1 MGVSSPPSQQK
12 PAMLLCFHFPLPPF
26 SHQKIMGMLNNFDIP
41 KLWCKLSPVKPISL
55 INEIV
60 YPKKIATRRNK
71 EGRYAVFKVKK
82 DSSCLLLTGG
92 MGCGAESLEIYF
104 KKFDIFKVFFL
115 VEKFTFSRGYLDVW
129 RRRKS
134 WL

>member
-1 MGVSSPPSQQK
+1 M
-12 PAMLLCFHFPLPPF
+12 
-26 SHQKIMGMLNNFDIP
+26 
-41 KLWCKLSPVKPISL
+41 KLISL

-60 YPKKIATRRNK
+60 YPKKIATNE

-104 KKFDIFKVFFL
+104 KKSDIFKVFFP
-115 VEKFTFSRGYLDVW
+115 G
-129 RRRKS
+129 RKVYIFKRLS
-134 WL
+134 

>member
-12 PAMLLCFHFPLPPF
+12 PAMLLCFHFPHPPF

-60 YPKKIATRRNK
+60 YPKKIATSRNE
-71 EGRYAVFKVKK
+71 EGGYAVFKVKK

-92 MGCGAESLEIYF
+92 MRCGAESLEIYF
-104 KKFDIFKVFFL
+104 KKFDIFKVVFL
-115 VEKFTFSRGYLDVW
+115 VEKFKFSRGYLDVW

>member
-1 MGVSSPPSQQK
+1 
-12 PAMLLCFHFPLPPF
+12 
-26 SHQKIMGMLNNFDIP
+26 MGMLNNFDIP

-60 YPKKIATRRNK
+60 YPKKIATRGNE
-71 EGRYAVFKVKK
+71 EGRYVVFKVKK

-104 KKFDIFKVFFL
+104 KKFDIF
-115 VEKFTFSRGYLDVW
+115 
-129 RRRKS
+129 
-134 WL
+134 

>member
-1 MGVSSPPSQQK
+1 M
-12 PAMLLCFHFPLPPF
+12 
-26 SHQKIMGMLNNFDIP
+26 
-41 KLWCKLSPVKPISL
+41 KPISL

-60 YPKKIATRRNK
+60 YPKKIATSRNE
-71 EGRYAVFKVKK
+71 EGGYAVFKVKK

-115 VEKFTFSRGYLDVW
+115 VKKFTFSRGYLDV
-129 RRRKS
+129 
-134 WL
+134 

>member
-1 MGVSSPPSQQK
+1 MKQ
-12 PAMLLCFHFPLPPF
+12 
-26 SHQKIMGMLNNFDIP
+26 
-41 KLWCKLSPVKPISL
+41 ISL

-60 YPKKIATRRNK
+60 YPKKIVTRRHE

-82 DSSCLLLTGG
+82 DSSCRLLTGG

-115 VEKFTFSRGYLDVW
+115 VEKFKFSRGYLGV
-129 RRRKS
+129 
-134 WL
+134 

>member
-1 MGVSSPPSQQK
+1 M
-12 PAMLLCFHFPLPPF
+12 
-26 SHQKIMGMLNNFDIP
+26 
-41 KLWCKLSPVKPISL
+41 KPISL

-60 YPKKIATRRNK
+60 YPKKIATRKNE

-115 VEKFTFSRGYLDVW
+115 VEKFKFSRGYLDV
-129 RRRKS
+129 
-134 WL
+134 